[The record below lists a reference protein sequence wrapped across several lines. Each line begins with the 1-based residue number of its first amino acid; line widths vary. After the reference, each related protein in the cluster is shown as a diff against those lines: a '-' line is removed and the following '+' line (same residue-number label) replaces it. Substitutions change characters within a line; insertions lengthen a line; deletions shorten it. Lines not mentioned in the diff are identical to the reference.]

1 MTMTR
6 KNSRFQLPQLSRS
19 GVVYALLVGGV
30 MLMAGCAGTPPTE
43 QIAVTK
49 AAVAHASNAGTTQ
62 FAPVE
67 LQSAKD
73 KLARAEQAM
82 EKKDYALASRLAD
95 ESLADARL
103 AEAKSESAQAQKA
116 AKDTQDASRV
126 LREEINRK
134 AQ

>member
-1 MTMTR
+1 MTMTS

-19 GVVYALLVGGV
+19 GVAYALLASGV
-30 MLMAGCAGTPPTE
+30 MLLAGCAGVPPTE

-49 AAVAHASNAGTTQ
+49 AAVAHANNTSTTQ

-82 EKKDYALASRLAD
+82 EKKNYELASQLAD
-95 ESLADARL
+95 ESLADAHL
-103 AEAKSESAQAQKA
+103 AEAKGETAQAQKA
-116 AKDTQDASRV
+116 AKELQDANRV
-126 LREEINRK
+126 LREELNR
-134 AQ
+134 QTQ

>member
-1 MTMTR
+1 MMKKT
-6 KNSRFQLPQLSRS
+6 SRFQLPQLSRS
-19 GVVYALLVGGV
+19 GVACAVLAGGV

-43 QIAVTK
+43 QIAITK

-82 EKKDYALASRLAD
+82 EKEDYALASQLAD
-95 ESLADARL
+95 EALADARL

-116 AKDTQDASRV
+116 AKDSQDASRV

>member
-1 MTMTR
+1 MTKKTTR
-6 KNSRFQLPQLSRS
+6 FPLPQLSRS
-19 GVVYALLVGGV
+19 GVAYALLAGGV

-49 AAVAHASNAGTTQ
+49 AAVAHANNAGTTQ

-82 EKKDYALASRLAD
+82 VKEDYALAKQLAE
-95 ESLADARL
+95 ESQADARL
-103 AEAKSESAQAQKA
+103 AEAKSETAQAQKA
-116 AKDTQDASRV
+116 ARDSQDASRV
-126 LREEINRK
+126 LRDEINRN

>member
-1 MTMTR
+1 MMKKT
-6 KNSRFQLPQLSRS
+6 SRFQLPQLSRMS
-19 GVVYALLVGGV
+19 VAYVLLAGGV
-30 MLMAGCAGTPPTE
+30 MLMAGCAGVPPTE

-49 AAVAHASNAGTTQ
+49 AAVAHANNAATTQ

-82 EKKDYALASRLAD
+82 EKEDYALASQLAD
-95 ESLADARL
+95 EALADARL

-116 AKDTQDASRV
+116 AKDSQDASRV

>member
-1 MTMTR
+1 M
-6 KNSRFQLPQLSRS
+6 KKKASRFQLSQLMRNS
-19 GVVYALLVGGV
+19 GVPVLLAGGV
-30 MLMAGCAGTPPTE
+30 LLMAGCASGPAPTA
-43 QIAVTK
+43 QMAVSK
-49 AAVAHASNAGTTQ
+49 AAVEHASSASTTE

-73 KLARAEQAM
+73 KLARAEKAM
-82 EKKDYALASRLAD
+82 AQENYELARQLA
-95 ESLADARL
+95 EEAQADARL

-116 AKDTQDASRV
+116 ARDSQDASRA

>member
-1 MTMTR
+1 MMKKT
-6 KNSRFQLPQLSRS
+6 SRFQLLHLSRR
-19 GVVYALLVGGV
+19 GVAYGLLAGGV

-49 AAVAHASNAGTTQ
+49 AAVAHANNAGTIQ
-62 FAPVE
+62 FAPIE

-73 KLARAEQAM
+73 KLAQAEQAM
-82 EKKDYALASRLAD
+82 EKKDYALASQLAD
-95 ESLADARL
+95 EALADSRL

-116 AKDTQDASRV
+116 AKDSQDASRA